1 MYCWELRL
9 VYARLFF
16 FFDLIWQLHTT
27 GSGWASSMEL
37 MEEATKH
44 PGPPL
49 ERTHMAVSNHHFFP
63 HRIYRILLDS
73 LDNANTC
80 RDAVSVVK
88 QVSTFA
94 VWNHKRHYMR
104 LTNQQGSS
112 KKVSAVKEVQQKN
125 IQIISPWA
133 DGSRRCKHGS
143 RIMSTWYLRQQKER
157 N

>member
-1 MYCWELRL
+1 
-9 VYARLFF
+9 
-16 FFDLIWQLHTT
+16 
-27 GSGWASSMEL
+27 

-104 LTNQQGSS
+104 LTTNKVPARKFLQSRKSS
-112 KKVSAVKEVQQKN
+112 KKTSKSFPHEQMDLEDANMDRELCPHGIFVSKKN
-125 IQIISPWA
+125 GTNAPLLF
-133 DGSRRCKHGS
+133 DC
-143 RIMSTWYLRQQKER
+143 
-157 N
+157 